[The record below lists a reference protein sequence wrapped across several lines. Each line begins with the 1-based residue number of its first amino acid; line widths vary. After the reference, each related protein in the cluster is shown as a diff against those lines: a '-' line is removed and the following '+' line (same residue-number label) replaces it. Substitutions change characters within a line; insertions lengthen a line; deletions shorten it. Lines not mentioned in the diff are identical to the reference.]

1 MLSLNYGFWNGS
13 NKSPIYCTH
22 MFESNFSLPFFFLF
36 LFCFVVVFFLIFAT
50 STGLH
55 TSNTYF
61 TSEIYYAET
70 QAVTYYSF
78 SLTSLNI
85 FQ

>member
-1 MLSLNYGFWNGS
+1 MDFEMEAITPQFTA
-13 NKSPIYCTH
+13 PIC
-22 MFESNFSLPFFFLF
+22 FESNFSLPFFFLF

>member
-1 MLSLNYGFWNGS
+1 MDFEMEAI
-13 NKSPIYCTH
+13 SPQFTAPIC
-22 MFESNFSLPFFFLF
+22 FESNFSLPFFFLF
-36 LFCFVVVFFLIFAT
+36 YFVLLLFFFLIFAT

-61 TSEIYYAET
+61 TSVIYYAET

>member
-1 MLSLNYGFWNGS
+1 MEAI
-13 NKSPIYCTH
+13 SPQFTAPIC
-22 MFESNFSLPFFFLF
+22 FESNFSLPFFFLF

-61 TSEIYYAET
+61 TSEIY
-70 QAVTYYSF
+70 
-78 SLTSLNI
+78 
-85 FQ
+85 

>member
-1 MLSLNYGFWNGS
+1 MDFEMEAT
-13 NKSPIYCTH
+13 SPQFTAPIC
-22 MFESNFSLPFFFLF
+22 FESNFSYRFSFFFYFVLLLF
-36 LFCFVVVFFLIFAT
+36 FFLIFAT